1 MVSVSTTL
9 DVAVDLV
16 ADYPDFLALRD
27 DWNIL
32 AADRSVFLRHEW
44 FDAAWQ
50 WRKQESATRLAVLC
64 VRRGPLLVGILP
76 MLGRIERT
84 GGMVRRVL
92 EFLTVPDNQSCDIL
106 AAEEERA
113 AVADALARALAARRR
128 DWDVLRLTYLPDHA
142 FAQMELPPALERHG
156 IAATVAESSGN
167 AYVTLTNGWN
177 EYYAGRSRSLKKACN
192 LAANRLNR
200 AGDLRID
207 WLAPGADPTPAP
219 VLLDAVVQ
227 VSAQSWK
234 RDTGNSLDQPGPQAF
249 FRRLSELALKEG
261 WLSVWRLTIDDK
273 PIACEYQLIF
283 AGRVHALRADFVEE
297 HDELSPG
304 THLNRHLLEQLF
316 GRGLQRYLMGPGDNP
331 YKKRWTDLA
340 EPLFRLDAY
349 SPATRGRLAAWWDLR
364 LKPALRRLKTMTE
377 QPTKAD
383 S

>member
-1 MVSVSTTL
+1 L

-27 DWNIL
+27 GWNTL

-50 WRKQESATRLAVLC
+50 WRKHGSATRLAVFC

-76 MLGRIERT
+76 MLGRTERA
-84 GGMVRRVL
+84 GGTARRVL

-106 AAEEERA
+106 AAEGEGA
-113 AVADALARALAARRR
+113 AVADALANELAARRR

-142 FAQMELPPALERHG
+142 LARMELPPALERHG
-156 IAATVAESSGN
+156 IAATVAEGSGN
-167 AYVTLTNGWN
+167 AYVSLATAWN

-192 LAANRLNR
+192 LAANRLNK
-200 AGDLRID
+200 AGALRID
-207 WLAPGADPTPAP
+207 WLAPGADPAPAP
-219 VLLDAVVQ
+219 TLLDAVVQ

-234 RDTGNSLDQPGPQAF
+234 RKTGNSLDQPGPQAF
-249 FRRLSELALKEG
+249 FRRLSELALRAG
-261 WLSVWRLTIDDK
+261 WLSVWLLTIDDK
-273 PIACEYQLIF
+273 PVASEYQLVF
-283 AGRVHALRADFVEE
+283 AGRVHALRADFVEA

-349 SPATRGRLAAWWDLR
+349 SPAARGRLAALWDLR
-364 LKPALRRLKTMTE
+364 LKPALRRLKAMTE

-383 S
+383 SQ